1 MRTPKRPGG
10 RLPQG
15 ATPATRQS
23 RTRGVRLT
31 IDARETAMKVLWS
44 FLAIGY
50 VPLAL
55 AHEGHGQA
63 WPHGHATDTLG
74 FIVLGAVV
82 AGAFWA
88 GRRK

>member
-1 MRTPKRPGG
+1 
-10 RLPQG
+10 
-15 ATPATRQS
+15 
-23 RTRGVRLT
+23 
-31 IDARETAMKVLWS
+31 MKVLWS